1 MCLKQNEGA
10 IVLAWYHSNEIIFV
24 LNYDVYTVGDYLHD
38 VFQKHDN
45 FIAFVIGCHT
55 LQEE

>member
-1 MCLKQNEGA
+1 M
-10 IVLAWYHSNEIIFV
+10 IFI

-38 VFQKHDN
+38 VFRKQDT

-55 LQEE
+55 LQEEWILRHW